1 MGWRCWVLHRLPLPL
16 AVHRSGPACCWAVTP
31 RHGSWPGPLCV
42 QRLKGE
48 VDLENYENIPVP
60 KPKQLPDDDDD

>member
-1 MGWRCWVLHRLPLPL
+1 MPSRAGPAANWSPTASPL
-16 AVHRSGPACCWAVTP
+16 ALAFAS
-31 RHGSWPGPLCV
+31 L

-48 VDLENYENIPVP
+48 VDLENYENVPVP

>member
-1 MGWRCWVLHRLPLPL
+1 MKVQATALRAGRGLVDQRRAQTL
-16 AVHRSGPACCWAVTP
+16 AAPPPTV
-31 RHGSWPGPLCV
+31 CV

-60 KPKQLPDDDDD
+60 KPKQLPDEDDD

>member
-1 MGWRCWVLHRLPLPL
+1 MLSGHMPSRAGPAANWSPTASPL
-16 AVHRSGPACCWAVTP
+16 ALAFAS
-31 RHGSWPGPLCV
+31 L

-48 VDLENYENIPVP
+48 VDLENYENVPVP

>member
-1 MGWRCWVLHRLPLPL
+1 M
-16 AVHRSGPACCWAVTP
+16 
-31 RHGSWPGPLCV
+31 GSWISGAHRHAHSPPRFPPCV

-60 KPKQLPDDDDD
+60 KPKQLPDEDDD